1 MAAVKFFT
9 FFVSTWHQFAEM
21 LALFT
26 RDLYIHF
33 LRAHWS
39 RIFVNKGLD
48 DKNDGLCN
56 VTLSNPHHVG
66 DKSNLVKK
74 QFQISEKW
82 TVKTFKM
89 GTLWEIFRRRTC
101 RGGKKSGRES
111 SEKEIRFAAC
121 KVERRTNSYQYLPT
135 PFKYKNR
142 HRVIF
147 VQMSKVIREG
157 FGFRILRCV
166 IGRKRL
172 VPCYEPIRRPR
183 FPALLVVCLF
193 FFSFDCS
200 LVHDENLSHESPL
213 WSLWSTSNH
222 YRYLSGIFLSSNIF

>member
-1 MAAVKFFT
+1 
-9 FFVSTWHQFAEM
+9 
-21 LALFT
+21 
-26 RDLYIHF
+26 
-33 LRAHWS
+33 
-39 RIFVNKGLD
+39 
-48 DKNDGLCN
+48 
-56 VTLSNPHHVG
+56 
-66 DKSNLVKK
+66 
-74 QFQISEKW
+74 
-82 TVKTFKM
+82 M

-101 RGGKKSGRES
+101 RGGKKSGRKS
-111 SEKEIRFAAC
+111 SEIEIRFAAC

-193 FFSFDCS
+193 FFLRLLIGSWWKPFY
-200 LVHDENLSHESPL
+200 ESPL

>member
-1 MAAVKFFT
+1 M
-9 FFVSTWHQFAEM
+9 
-21 LALFT
+21 
-26 RDLYIHF
+26 
-33 LRAHWS
+33 RAHWS

-82 TVKTFKM
+82 AVKTFKM

-111 SEKEIRFAAC
+111 SEIEIRFAAC